1 MAANGLPGTE
11 GRLSLIVE
19 MLLCGIGGLQW
30 KFFELENLAWIVDM
44 CGTSLERLLFKVD
57 FFAIRTESEQFHS
70 YLIILLFL
78 VYYSCIF

>member
-1 MAANGLPGTE
+1 MAAKGLPGTE

-44 CGTSLERLLFKVD
+44 CGTSLERLLSNRDREIFKQ
-57 FFAIRTESEQFHS
+57 RTRNERRQAV
-70 YLIILLFL
+70 IISKKL
-78 VYYSCIF
+78 